1 MRLEITYA
9 LIKNA
14 LAVNVKGLVLLSAAR
29 GRIML
34 GFVLGRQGVLAVSI
48 GTNAN
53 ARGAK
58 TSCCCAGCDFKRCS
72 TPACW
77 AKPNA
82 PSAPVAAASLPST
95 THNEFRAPAASLVS
109 HTIRAVGMATCDKQ
123 RHWDVISR
131 TRSNALRSTSAL
143 ETHRKVRCFRFVRLP
158 HSSAA

>member
-1 MRLEITYA
+1 M
-9 LIKNA
+9 
-14 LAVNVKGLVLLSAAR
+14 LV
-29 GRIML
+29 
-34 GFVLGRQGVLAVSI
+34 FVLGRQGVLAVSI

-123 RHWDVISR
+123 RHWDLKR
-131 TRSNALRSTSAL
+131 DDEARHCWNRAAGLTDEPALRKYLARRSAEL
-143 ETHRKVRCFRFVRLP
+143 KKERLP

>member
-1 MRLEITYA
+1 M
-9 LIKNA
+9 
-14 LAVNVKGLVLLSAAR
+14 LV
-29 GRIML
+29 
-34 GFVLGRQGVLAVSI
+34 FVLGRQGVLAVSI

-123 RHWDVISR
+123 RHWDLKR
-131 TRSNALRSTSAL
+131 DDEARHCWNEPALRKYRARRSAEL
-143 ETHRKVRCFRFVRLP
+143 KKE
-158 HSSAA
+158 